1 MGIALYFMQGNGG
14 SATTMYLICAL
25 LGFGTGFWAI
35 FVTMGAEQFG
45 TNLRATAATT
55 IPNMVRGALVGI
67 AFMFE
72 QLQFSF
78 SYINAGI
85 ITGVVVM
92 IISVIAVAMID
103 ETFNKDLDFYE
114 H

>member
-1 MGIALYFMQGNGG
+1 MNTTRQISIFSIPVLVAALGYF
-14 SATTMYLICAL
+14 
-25 LGFGTGFWAI
+25 
-35 FVTMGAEQFG
+35 VD
-45 TNLRATAATT
+45 
-55 IPNMVRGALVGI
+55 MVRGALVGI

-72 QLQFSF
+72 QLQISF